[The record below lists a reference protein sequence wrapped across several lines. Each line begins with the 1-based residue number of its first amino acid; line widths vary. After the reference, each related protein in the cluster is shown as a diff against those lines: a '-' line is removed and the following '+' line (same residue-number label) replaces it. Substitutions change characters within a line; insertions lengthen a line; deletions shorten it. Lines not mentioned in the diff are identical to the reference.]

1 MANLSARKVDY
12 EKFRKLNV
20 EVLGISGDNPFSQKT
35 FSASLKLPY
44 ALLSDFPKLK
54 TVHAYDVAQK
64 LKKDGR
70 IAAKQAWFLIDKE
83 GIVQG
88 RWVLDND
95 SHLPNDE
102 IFKAVGKL
110 AK

>member
-20 EVLGISGDNPFSQKT
+20 EVLGISVDNAFSQKT
-35 FSASLKLPY
+35 FAASLKLPY
-44 ALLSDFPKLK
+44 ALLSDHPKLK
-54 TVHAYDVAQK
+54 TIHAYDVVQK
-64 LKKDGR
+64 MKKDGR

-83 GIVQG
+83 GIVRG
-88 RWVLDND
+88 RWVIDNQTVIS
-95 SHLPNDE
+95 SHDLLV
-102 IFKAVGKL
+102 AAGKL